1 MNNDD
6 EIELVRGS
14 GNAFKDFDHTN
25 ADIEQNKAILA
36 ARAINILDERGLS
49 LRKAAALTGFQHA
62 DFSRIRKVDLGR
74 FTLDKLIKVVNALDA
89 ENEVFVDFRPR
100 HRSDAGIAPEQPQ
113 A

>member
-6 EIELVRGS
+6 DIELVRGS
-14 GNAFKDFDHTN
+14 GNVFKDFGHTHP
-25 ADIEQNKAILA
+25 DLEQNKAILA
-36 ARAINILDERGLS
+36 ARIINILDDRGLS

-62 DFSRIRKVDLGR
+62 DFSRIRKVELGR

-100 HRSDAGIAPEQPQ
+100 DYSGSRMEPE
-113 A
+113 